1 MSGRP
6 PRLPEASYRGLARIS
21 FTICSAD
28 RQKFFA
34 DDCRARAVLSP
45 LLHTASEERIALL
58 AYCVMPDHVHV
69 LTQGLDAEASAR
81 TFVTRW
87 KHATACAAW
96 QGVRGRLW
104 QRSYYDRILR
114 PWDETL
120 TGVRYILAN
129 PVRAGLATR
138 VEEYPFAGSAVYTI
152 DRLTEALR
160 PVARG
165 ASAPGLH

>member
-6 PRLPEASYRGLARIS
+6 PRLPEASYRG
-21 FTICSAD
+21 
-28 RQKFFA
+28 
-34 DDCRARAVLSP
+34 RARVVLSP
-45 LLHTASEERIALL
+45 LLHTATEERIALL

-104 QRSYYDRILR
+104 QRSYYDRVLR

-120 TGVRYILAN
+120 TAVRYIIAN
-129 PVRAGLATR
+129 PAGPGSRAGSESIPLPDR
-138 VEEYPFAGSAVYTI
+138 PFTPSI
-152 DRLTEALR
+152 N
-160 PVARG
+160 
-165 ASAPGLH
+165 